1 MSRGLGA
8 ALTLSVLAHGGAVAT
23 VGVLGVAWVTRSP
36 LTPRPAALYVDLVRP
51 VVATS
56 DRHETTDASALR
68 PRIARLRTPV
78 AVVTRVPF
86 DVAASTDTPVGAAVA
101 PAVTPSR
108 GASAAPDVPRPPAV
122 PASPQPIDAPAESTP
137 PLAPTIQR
145 PSSTRFAPTETMT
158 RGPASDTGTS
168 APRRLGPEPVLPAPS
183 SDLVDGRQAPPASA
197 MTSARASHGP
207 GTGEPAE
214 TGTRGRSKQ
223 GGAAEPGAGGQP
235 AAAGGASLARLPP
248 GEDQG
253 GSAPDGAIPLEYE
266 SYLRSLRQRV
276 QERLA
281 YPWTAVRRG
290 QQGVV
295 ELEVRV
301 GADGRLVAVEVVAG
315 VDADTLR
322 TAAVAAVRGSAP
334 FPFPPEVAARPLVI
348 RLPVEFRLR

>member
-86 DVAASTDTPVGAAVA
+86 DVTASTDTLVGAAVA

-183 SDLVDGRQAPPASA
+183 SDLVDGRQARPASA
-197 MTSARASHGP
+197 MTSPRA
-207 GTGEPAE
+207 
-214 TGTRGRSKQ
+214 
-223 GGAAEPGAGGQP
+223 
-235 AAAGGASLARLPP
+235 
-248 GEDQG
+248 
-253 GSAPDGAIPLEYE
+253 
-266 SYLRSLRQRV
+266 
-276 QERLA
+276 
-281 YPWTAVRRG
+281 
-290 QQGVV
+290 
-295 ELEVRV
+295 
-301 GADGRLVAVEVVAG
+301 
-315 VDADTLR
+315 
-322 TAAVAAVRGSAP
+322 
-334 FPFPPEVAARPLVI
+334 
-348 RLPVEFRLR
+348 